1 MSDRLRL
8 SFIIA
13 TLTAVSLLPACY
25 TLFTHPRLA
34 QLDYQRPEDN
44 RCQTCH
50 SAPELWSYTQ
60 PPSIPSAEGPWNAF
74 YSHPWWHKS
83 RWAIEHAAD
92 DADSTGHNGGVD

>member
-1 MSDRLRL
+1 MADRLRL

-13 TLTAVSLLPACY
+13 LLTAVGLLPACY

-34 QLDYQRPEDN
+34 QLDYQRPENN

-60 PPSIPSAEGPWNAF
+60 PPTVPPATSPWNTF
-74 YSHPWWHKS
+74 YSHPWWHES
-83 RWAIEHAAD
+83 LWSIVHATG
-92 DADSTGHNGGVD
+92 DADSTRDDGGVD